1 VYKTSM
7 VLASQVRR
15 RPFYVQ
21 CTEKVSNAQRV
32 FFSLFLQRLQHFTA
46 IDNFALVP
54 GFYYVCVDFN
64 PQPAAPTIRPA
75 TQQAPSTPESDE
87 YILPPLPAKGETP
100 QTIRVRRDSSVKRGG
115 RAPSVGPR
123 SGTPVPT
130 MSGFY
135 FHQNSEPCVSQF
147 VILCHCFTDGNDH
160 RYQQLS
166 LNHVP
171 ECTSSSFEFR

>member
-1 VYKTSM
+1 M

-15 RPFYVQ
+15 RLVHVQ

-32 FFSLFLQRLQHFTA
+32 FSLFLQRIQHFTA

-64 PQPAAPTIRPA
+64 PQPAAPAMRPA
-75 TQQAPSTPESDE
+75 TQQTPSTPESDE

-100 QTIRVRRDSSVKRGG
+100 QSIRVRRDSSVKRGG

-123 SGTPVPT
+123 PGAPVPT

-135 FHQNSEPCVSQF
+135 FHQNSEPCVSLF
-147 VILCHCFTDGNDH
+147 TIPCHCLTDA
-160 RYQQLS
+160 
-166 LNHVP
+166 
-171 ECTSSSFEFR
+171 

>member
-1 VYKTSM
+1 
-7 VLASQVRR
+7 
-15 RPFYVQ
+15 
-21 CTEKVSNAQRV
+21 
-32 FFSLFLQRLQHFTA
+32 
-46 IDNFALVP
+46 
-54 GFYYVCVDFN
+54 
-64 PQPAAPTIRPA
+64 
-75 TQQAPSTPESDE
+75 
-87 YILPPLPAKGETP
+87 LPPLPAKGETP

-147 VILCHCFTDGNDH
+147 AILCHCFTDGNDH

-171 ECTSSSFEFR
+171 ECTSSSFEFRWDFRVEHVALFSHWFCLFACSARLPPVLSPPHFCTSCSRILYSFVCHSIKRLLSLSRCMTPATGNYLWYR